1 MVPLQSNGNRQDQ
14 EEDFDKAAN
23 RCTPSPPHPL
33 HPPPEKTKIR
43 SPVLWYR
50 LSTKEMTK
58 QIRLEEY
65 PQTHDGAV
73 DFLRDVFK
81 SMGGTIVPASRPRK
95 TKSSDSLPPRRSLRD
110 SFITDFENACLASHW
125 DSSVIP
131 HPRGNRRYEHQ
142 EWAEMIQSHVYPH
155 HSDIDWFEYLEW
167 VQHGGGDECFQ
178 EIQADIN
185 G

>member
-1 MVPLQSNGNRQDQ
+1 MVPLRSNGNRQDQ
-14 EEDFDKAAN
+14 EEDFHKAAN

-155 HSDIDWFEYLEW
+155 HSDIDWFEYMEW